1 MKSLSALPVRYR
13 ILAVLFVLSFVNYL
27 LRNNLSVALPSIR
40 DEFGFSSAELGWILG
55 SFNFAYAL
63 LQIPGGLFGQWYGP
77 RRALAL
83 IAVTWGLLTFLTG
96 FAPALMAAS
105 AAGAMVSLTVVRF
118 LLGVANAPVYPIV
131 AATIANW
138 FPPGNW
144 AFPNSVSSVGLTLGQ
159 AALGP
164 LVTLLIV
171 EFGWRESFYI
181 LAPLGL
187 LGGAWWY
194 WYGRDTPAE
203 HRAVRREELAEI
215 ECGRTLEVER
225 RVGKG
230 VWRTVLLQRDVL
242 LLSAAYFCMNYVFY
256 MFAQW
261 LFVYLVE
268 ERGFSLLESGLL
280 YALPF
285 ATGAALAAAGGLTC
299 DLLCRRIGSKW
310 GCRVPAI
317 TGLVLVAIF
326 LVAGAHAVNPY
337 AAVIVLSLCFGFT
350 QFTEGAFWSATTYAA
365 GPYTSAATGVLNTGG
380 NAAGFP
386 RPAGGAD
393 GGSARLA
400 RHPGEWIRI
409 RDDRRR
415 AVAIHPRRAP
425 LPAVASRCPRD
436 RNRLSRAAWR
446 RRSIRSRDCPP
457 ERHCNDLR
465 SHQSCRTSP
474 IGCPAG
480 RRSSSSR

>member
-171 EFGWRESFYI
+171 EFGWRESFYL

-380 NAAGFP
+380 NAAGFLAP
-386 RPAGGAD
+386 LVGLMVDQLGWLATLVSGSVFAVIGAGLWLFIHVEPRYQRSRPDAPGSEPAQPTRPAG
-393 GGSARLA
+393 SAGPQHPLA
-400 RHPGEWIRI
+400 RPSPGTT
-409 RDDRRR
+409 
-415 AVAIHPRRAP
+415 
-425 LPAVASRCPRD
+425 L
-436 RNRLSRAAWR
+436 
-446 RRSIRSRDCPP
+446 
-457 ERHCNDLR
+457 
-465 SHQSCRTSP
+465 Q
-474 IGCPAG
+474 
-480 RRSSSSR
+480 

>member
-1 MKSLSALPVRYR
+1 MICGGTARCALVCTRDDTMKFLSALPVRYR

-40 DEFGFSSAELGWILG
+40 KEFGFSSAELGWILG

-77 RRALAL
+77 RRALAV
-83 IAVTWGLLTFLTG
+83 IAVTWGVLTYLTG
-96 FAPALMAAS
+96 FAPGLMAAS
-105 AAGAMVSLTVVRF
+105 AAGAMISLTVVRF

-138 FPPGNW
+138 FPPGHW

-187 LGGAWWY
+187 LCGAWWY

-203 HRAVRREELAEI
+203 HRAVRREELAQI
-215 ECGRTLEVER
+215 ECGRTLETER

-268 ERGFSLLESGLL
+268 ARGFSLLQSGR
-280 YALPF
+280 ALC
-285 ATGAALAAAGGLTC
+285 AAFCDGRRACSCRRAHLRPAVPTARIEMGLPVARDHRPRAGGHL
-299 DLLCRRIGSKW
+299 
-310 GCRVPAI
+310 
-317 TGLVLVAIF
+317 
-326 LVAGAHAVNPY
+326 
-337 AAVIVLSLCFGFT
+337 
-350 QFTEGAFWSATTYAA
+350 
-365 GPYTSAATGVLNTGG
+365 
-380 NAAGFP
+380 
-386 RPAGGAD
+386 PAGGSVR
-393 GGSARLA
+393 GKPVRSG
-400 RHPGEWIRI
+400 H
-409 RDDRRR
+409 R
-415 AVAIHPRRAP
+415 AVAVLRFHAVHRGRLLVGHDVRRWPIHLSGDGRAQHRR
-425 LPAVASRCPRD
+425 
-436 RNRLSRAAWR
+436 
-446 RRSIRSRDCPP
+446 
-457 ERHCNDLR
+457 
-465 SHQSCRTSP
+465 QCRGFP
-474 IGCPAG
+474 CPARG
-480 RRSSSSR
+480 PDG